1 MTDTNINKFVPES
14 YKIMASKHLVL
25 YVEDNPA
32 NMRLVEQL
40 LKTFPDITLIGA
52 ETAEDGLEMIKEQT
66 PDLIL
71 MDINLPGMSGYD
83 ALVEL
88 KKQDMTKAIP
98 VVAISANALASDFE
112 KGIAAGFADY
122 ITKPINLQSFFSTIK
137 KHLNIS

>member
-1 MTDTNINKFVPES
+1 MANK
-14 YKIMASKHLVL
+14 YQVL

-40 LKTFPDITLIGA
+40 LKTFPDIVLIGA
-52 ETAEDGLEMIKEQT
+52 ETAEEGLEIAQQQI

-71 MDINLPGMSGYD
+71 MDINLPGMNGYE

-88 KKQDMTKAIP
+88 KKLDATKAVP
-98 VVAISANALASDFE
+98 VVAISANALASDLE
-112 KGIAAGFADY
+112 KGHDAGFADY
-122 ITKPINLQSFFSTIK
+122 ITKPINLQNFFSTIK